1 MSDNFLH
8 KYRKPP
14 RQAFAESLYQ
24 TISTKDRSDSM
35 FARSAPPLKRIALGL
50 TMLVLIFS
58 LTLAVSPA
66 ARAKFLDVMRDVGG
80 MDFIETVDY
89 PGGRGAERLF
99 PEQTMSLDE
108 ARRVFPT
115 AVELPDFEPQ
125 GFRLKS
131 DEVVVMAAEGYD
143 FSYLRFRLEKGG
155 AWVSVMVEYWHDG
168 SSSRGMIVAPGS
180 VEEVIISGEPAA
192 LIRGG
197 WDYDRREWGAEHSL
211 HLRFERKGL
220 IYSLTSV
227 EESFGLDD
235 LISLAESIP

>member
-1 MSDNFLH
+1 MNDNFLH

-66 ARAKFLDVMRDVGG
+66 ARAKFLDVIRDVGG
-80 MDFIETVDY
+80 MDFVETVDY
-89 PGGRGAERLF
+89 PGGSGPERLF
-99 PEQTMSLDE
+99 PEKTMSLDE
-108 ARRVFPT
+108 ARQIFPV

-125 GFRLKS
+125 GFQLKS
-131 DEVVVMAAEGYD
+131 DEMIVMAAEGYD
-143 FSYLRFRLEKGG
+143 FNYLSFRLEKEG
-155 AWVSVMVEYWHDG
+155 AWVSVMVQYWHDG
-168 SSSRGMIVAPGS
+168 SLNRGMIVAPGS
-180 VEEVIISGEPAA
+180 VEEVFVGGQPAA

-197 WDYDRREWGAEHSL
+197 WDYDRQEWGAEHSL
-211 HLRFERKGL
+211 HLRFEKNGL
-220 IYSLTSV
+220 IYNLTAL
-227 EESFGLDD
+227 EESFSLED
-235 LISLAESIP
+235 LIRLAESIP